1 MFENESTAL
10 ATIDEL
16 PQQLSVL
23 PTEVTPEVFAARI
36 EREQQL
42 RGVLKNYVRGNMKEG
57 HHFSTKLGTQELAK
71 PMLLQE
77 GCRNICSLLKLF
89 FGEPKITEQWL
100 DGDHYRVRVHISLHN
115 AEGHQITSGDAICST
130 RETKYAYRMG
140 QRLCPD
146 CNQPTVR
153 KDNKTPGG
161 GWYCWKKEGVSNGCG
176 AKFAAN
182 DEAISGQQSGR
193 IDNPDKADVE
203 NTVLKMAIKRAKSA
217 AVCDVPMVSEIFAPE
232 DDAPRQQNNSNN
244 QSARTPADPPARQ
257 TVSTNKA
264 EPAPPA
270 DDPKELTEMRAAIAE
285 LLNVK
290 VSEDQAEQAAYL
302 KGRDPAVMTL
312 DALKRMQGDL
322 AAM

>member
-1 MFENESTAL
+1 MLDETSL
-10 ATIDEL
+10 AVIDG
-16 PQQLSVL
+16 PQQQLSVL

-36 EREQQL
+36 EREEQL
-42 RGVLKNYVRGNMKEG
+42 RRVLKEYVQRNMKEG

-130 RETKYAYRMG
+130 RETKYAYRIG
-140 QRLCPD
+140 QRTCPQ
-146 CNQPTVR
+146 CGVAAIF
-153 KDNKTPGG
+153 KDNKSPQG
-161 GWYCWKKEGVSNGCG
+161 GWYCWAKRDGCG

-182 DEAISGQQSGR
+182 DEAITSQQSGR
-193 IDNPDKADVE
+193 VDNPDKADVE

-217 AVCDVPMVSEIFAPE
+217 AVCDVPMVSEIFVP
-232 DDAPRQQNNSNN
+232 DDGGNGD
-244 QSARTPADPPARQ
+244 DPPPRTQNRASQ
-257 TVSTNKA
+257 SSTPKA
-264 EPAPPA
+264 SSAAPDGQVKAA
-270 DDPKELTEMRAAIAE
+270 DDPAALAE
-285 LLNVK
+285 AREAIESLIVTKIGETDDDRRGFLN
-290 VSEDQAEQAAYL
+290 
-302 KGRDPAVMTL
+302 GRDPSQMPLA
-312 DALKRMQGDL
+312 ALERMRGDL